1 MKKADLII
9 KYLLHFLFFLNVV
22 IYFLGSQ
29 KLAMQRAFF
38 SKYKNCQYIDK
49 DGLAC
54 INHIFVVVVELCG
67 SVLNAQVV
75 LNVSVLVLFYI
86 YIEIDKNILC

>member
-1 MKKADLII
+1 MNEESRSNHKI
-9 KYLLHFLFFLNVV
+9 FVTFFVFLNVV

-49 DGLAC
+49 DGLA
-54 INHIFVVVVELCG
+54 G
-67 SVLNAQVV
+67 SVRSFAHIC
-75 LNVSVLVLFYI
+75 F
-86 YIEIDKNILC
+86 

>member
-1 MKKADLII
+1 MVRPTARDCMPESRMWMKKADLII
-9 KYLLHFLFFLNVV
+9 KYLLHFLFFLSVV

-54 INHIFVVVVELCG
+54 INLIFVVVV
-67 SVLNAQVV
+67 
-75 LNVSVLVLFYI
+75 
-86 YIEIDKNILC
+86 

>member
-1 MKKADLII
+1 
-9 KYLLHFLFFLNVV
+9 
-22 IYFLGSQ
+22 
-29 KLAMQRAFF
+29 MQRAFF

-75 LNVSVLVLFYI
+75 LNVSVLVLCLYL
-86 YIEIDKNILC
+86 D